1 MEYLEG
7 ERPDF
12 GLAVDVNSKPGIY
25 YGCQVMHIRE
35 IFSGKDTMSNTILEL
50 AHRLTQAGEP
60 FVLATVVWCERP
72 TSAKPGAQAIIQA
85 DSTIT
90 GWIGGSCA
98 QPVVLREALRILREG
113 DDAYLLR
120 LGAPEVGIE
129 RSGVRVFPMSC
140 TSGGILDIYMEPHLP
155 QAQLLLVGDS
165 PVIVALEQLAT
176 ALDFAVTQI
185 DTADLSSIHIDER
198 TCVLI
203 ATHGQYDEDALEQAL
218 RSPAA
223 YVGMVGSH
231 RRAEAC
237 REYLRASGLTEQQIE
252 RLKTPAGLDIGA
264 VTPQEIAASILAEL
278 VQVRRRG
285 PLVNQEPSRFA
296 GEEHIESGRNTIVR
310 KPETAID
317 PVCGMIVE
325 IATARHRSTLDGR
338 DYYFCCPACK
348 RLFERN
354 PQEYLVQN
362 ER

>member
-1 MEYLEG
+1 M
-7 ERPDF
+7 
-12 GLAVDVNSKPGIY
+12 
-25 YGCQVMHIRE
+25 
-35 IFSGKDTMSNTILEL
+35 TNTILEL

-98 QPVVLREALRILREG
+98 QPVVLREALRIMREG

-155 QAQLLLVGDS
+155 QPQLLLIGDS
-165 PVIVALEQLAT
+165 PVIATLQKLA
-176 ALDFAVTQI
+176 AVLDLTVNQI
-185 DTADLSSIHIDER
+185 DTADLSNFKIDER
-198 TCVLI
+198 TYILV

-218 RSPAA
+218 RSPAG

-231 RRAEAC
+231 RRAESC
-237 REYLRASGLTEQQIE
+237 REYLHASGLTEQQIE
-252 RLKTPAGLDIGA
+252 RLKAPAGLDIGA
-264 VTPQEIAASILAEL
+264 LTPQEIAASILSEL

-285 PLVNQEPSRFA
+285 PIINQESSGFA
-296 GEEHIESGRNTIVR
+296 FKKQLESTHTAIENE
-310 KPETAID
+310 PETAID

-325 IATARHRSTLDGR
+325 ISTARHRSNLDGR

-348 RLFERN
+348 RLFARN

>member
-1 MEYLEG
+1 
-7 ERPDF
+7 
-12 GLAVDVNSKPGIY
+12 
-25 YGCQVMHIRE
+25 
-35 IFSGKDTMSNTILEL
+35 MSNTILEL
-50 AHRLTQAGEP
+50 AYRLTQADEP

-72 TSAKPGAQAIIQA
+72 TSAKPGAQVIIQN
-85 DSTIT
+85 DGTMT

-113 DDAYLLR
+113 DDPYLLR
-120 LGAPEVGIE
+120 LGAPETEIK

-155 QAQLLLVGDS
+155 RPQLVLVGDS
-165 PVIVALEQLAT
+165 PVIAALSQLAGV
-176 ALDFAVTQI
+176 LDFAVNQLATS
-185 DTADLSSIHIDER
+185 DLGKVQVDER
-198 TCVLI
+198 TYVVV

-237 REYLRASGLTEQQIE
+237 REYLRISGLKESQIE
-252 RLKTPAGLDIGA
+252 RLKAPAGLDIGA

-278 VQVRRRG
+278 IELRRHGAIANQVLTHAADERG
-285 PLVNQEPSRFA
+285 L
-296 GEEHIESGRNTIVR
+296 ESDQTAIVHE
-310 KPETAID
+310 PETGID

-325 IATARHRSTLDGR
+325 IATARHRSTFDGR

>member
-1 MEYLEG
+1 
-7 ERPDF
+7 
-12 GLAVDVNSKPGIY
+12 
-25 YGCQVMHIRE
+25 
-35 IFSGKDTMSNTILEL
+35 MSNTILEL
-50 AHRLTQAGEP
+50 AYKLTKEGKP

-72 TSAKPGAQAIIQA
+72 TSAKPGAQAIIQP
-85 DSTIT
+85 DSTIS

-155 QAQLLLVGDS
+155 QPQLLLIGDS
-165 PVIVALEQLAT
+165 PVITALAQLARV
-176 ALDFAVTQI
+176 LDFTITQR
-185 DTADLSSIHIDER
+185 DTADISDIHIDER
-198 TCVLI
+198 TYILV
-203 ATHGQYDEDALEQAL
+203 ATHGQYDEDALEKAL
-218 RSPAA
+218 RSSAA
-223 YVGMVGSH
+223 YIGMVGSH

-237 REYLRASGLTEQQIE
+237 RDYLRSSGLAEHEIE
-252 RLKTPAGLDIGA
+252 RLKAPVGLDIGA

-278 VQVRRRG
+278 VQVIRRG
-285 PLVNQEPSRFA
+285 PAISHEASHPAPEHQLAPA
-296 GEEHIESGRNTIVR
+296 GTIR
-310 KPETAID
+310 RGILETAID

-325 IATARHRSTLDGR
+325 IGTARHRSNIAGQ